1 MSIIFIIHS
10 SFSTC
15 VAQSYHMGLGWGK
28 SLIVQSLYHQCILS
42 LQSQINPQL
51 HLVVNNSND
60 VFISI
65 LHSPAFLSYPPSL
78 SSEQKLDFL
87 CACSRVHNVTT
98 NSQITMPNIS
108 AINQVPDPSSIL
120 CIAGQPLYLSS
131 VDTYQVPYS
140 SCYKILLLYWSSK
153 SCPFSEAQKKLSSS
167 QLRGQLYGHE
177 LVCIFFKSSMFFCLH
192 LHLHTASQLSPS
204 EGNAYQA
211 SQCWIF
217 DPHYS
222 KYLSFAPIFVPFL
235 HHTGMCKPCQSEK
248 YFVTH

>member
-10 SFSTC
+10 SFSAC
-15 VAQSYHMGLGWGK
+15 VAQSYYMGLGWGK

-167 QLRGQLYGHE
+167 HWEDSFMVMSLFVFSLNPQCFSVSISIYTLL
-177 LVCIFFKSSMFFCLH
+177 LSSHPVKEMPIKHPNAEFLIHITPNIWAFP
-192 LHLHTASQLSPS
+192 LSL
-204 EGNAYQA
+204 
-211 SQCWIF
+211 F
-217 DPHYS
+217 
-222 KYLSFAPIFVPFL
+222 LSFI
-235 HHTGMCKPCQSEK
+235 T
-248 YFVTH
+248 